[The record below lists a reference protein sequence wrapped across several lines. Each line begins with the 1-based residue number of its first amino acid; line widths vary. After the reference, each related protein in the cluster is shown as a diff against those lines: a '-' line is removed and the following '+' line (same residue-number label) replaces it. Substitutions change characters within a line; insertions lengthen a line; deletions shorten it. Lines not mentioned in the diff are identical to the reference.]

1 MTGYGARQK
10 RWRKLSF
17 EIEVAEIGGGD
28 MGCDKVNGHGRMGSN
43 NDGGDSGVND
53 VEGVNGVGKDEAVDE
68 VTVTLD
74 PEEHQA
80 YAWVTEKEIEEGKY
94 AIVTAEQ
101 KGLMLE
107 AFRSRKTDGIR

>member
-1 MTGYGARQK
+1 M
-10 RWRKLSF
+10 SF
-17 EIEVAEIGGGD
+17 EIEVAEIEGGD
-28 MGCDKVNGHGRMGSN
+28 VGCDELEEHGRVGSN
-43 NDGGDSGVND
+43 NDDGGREVNG
-53 VEGVNGVGKDEAVDE
+53 VEGVNEVEKDGTVDE